1 MNDKIILESLLK
13 HLKTNKNALAREL
26 GTSASTF
33 RNIETGRNAIS
44 SRVAKS
50 IVERYSEVS
59 YDWLM
64 GEDCPMLI
72 EPKETPVDSLLLKR
86 VELLERL
93 AGSQDDRINYQNQ
106 RIERLEAL
114 FDTKKNLM
122 PQTP

>member
-1 MNDKIILESLLK
+1 MNGKIILESLLK
-13 HLKTNKNALAREL
+13 YLKTNKNALAREL

-72 EPKETPVDSLLLKR
+72 EPKETLVDEAILKQMK
-86 VELLERL
+86 LLERL
-93 AGSQDDRINYQNQ
+93 SEGQDAQIQLLKDRVKLLEQ
-106 RIERLEAL
+106 RFEPE
-114 FDTKKNLM
+114 KNLI
-122 PQTP
+122 TT

>member
-1 MNDKIILESLLK
+1 MNGKIILESLLK

-72 EPKETPVDSLLLKR
+72 EPKESPIIDLLLKR
-86 VELLERL
+86 IETLEQLNKGQEARLSIMELRL
-93 AGSQDDRINYQNQ
+93 DKN
-106 RIERLEAL
+106 
-114 FDTKKNLM
+114 KNLII
-122 PQTP
+122 PII